1 VLIESIIDSVDYRRW
16 RNNQREKIMANA
28 SIKDMLQAGVHFGH
42 QTRRWNPKMKQ
53 YIYGPRN
60 GIYIIN
66 LDVTK
71 KLYDKACN
79 YITEQVKKG
88 GSILFVGTKRQAQG
102 IINDEARRCGQ
113 YYVDHRW
120 LGGMLTNF
128 QTIRNSIDRLKS
140 IESMQADGS
149 INRFPKKEIL
159 LMEKERIKLE
169 RNVGGIKDM
178 KSLPSVIFMVD
189 PRKESIAVN
198 EAVKL
203 GIPVVAVTDTN
214 CDPDNIDFVIPGND
228 DAIRSIRLLSHHIA
242 EAVLAGQAMRDG
254 DDASEEA
261 VAAAMGD
268 AGQDMAVEAGSEE

>member
-1 VLIESIIDSVDYRRW
+1 
-16 RNNQREKIMANA
+16 MANA
-28 SIKDMLQAGVHFGH
+28 SVRDMLKAGVHFGH
-42 QTRRWNPKMKQ
+42 QTRRWNPKMKP

-71 KLYDKACN
+71 KLFDKACG
-79 YITEQVKKG
+79 YISEEVKKG
-88 GSILFVGTKRQAQG
+88 GSVLFVGTKRQAQN
-102 IINDEARRCGQ
+102 IIREEAARCNM

-128 QTIRNSIDRLKS
+128 QTIKNSIDRLKS
-140 IESMQADGS
+140 IEMMQADGS

-169 RNVGGIKDM
+169 RNVGGIKNM
-178 KSLPSVIFMVD
+178 KGLPSVIFVVD
-189 PRKESIAVN
+189 PRKETIAVN

-203 GIPVVAVTDTN
+203 GIPVVAITDTN
-214 CDPDNIDFVIPGND
+214 CDPDNIDYIIPGND
-228 DAIRSIRLLSHHIA
+228 DAIRSIKLISYHLA

-254 DDASEEA
+254 EEASEEA
-261 VAAAMGD
+261 IAAAMGD
-268 AGQDMAVEAGSEE
+268 AGEEMAAAETKTEIPAEPTAAAEKAPGEAGKESKE

>member
-1 VLIESIIDSVDYRRW
+1 MSGATV
-16 RNNQREKIMANA
+16 
-28 SIKDMLQAGVHFGH
+28 KDMLTAGVHFGH
-42 QTRRWNPKMKQ
+42 QTRRWNPKMKP

-71 KLYDKACN
+71 RLFDKACDF
-79 YITEQVKKG
+79 ITEEVKNG
-88 GSILFVGTKRQAQG
+88 GSVLFVGTKRQAQV
-102 IINDEARRCGQ
+102 IISDEAKRAGM

-128 QTIRNSIDRLKS
+128 QTIKNSIDRLKS

-159 LMEKERIKLE
+159 LMGKERIKLE
-169 RNVGGIKDM
+169 RNVGGIKNM
-178 KSLPSVIFMVD
+178 RSLPSVMFVVD
-189 PRKESIAVN
+189 PRKETIAVN

-203 GIPVVAVTDTN
+203 GIPVVAMADTN

-228 DAIRSIRLLSHHIA
+228 DAIRSIRLISMHVA
-242 EAVLAGQAMRDG
+242 EAVLTGQALRDG
-254 DDASEEA
+254 ENASEEA
-261 VAAAMGD
+261 IAASMGEVASEIEGGAAETKTEGGAADTKIEGGAAETD
-268 AGQDMAVEAGSEE
+268 A